1 MQAEVEAEL
10 EKLVRALREFY
21 ARETHLLD
29 KDLGERVLTHRLA
42 VHIEHQ
48 FAGWDVDCDYNRLAE
63 RRLKLPKGSIVS
75 TDDDSGKSVFPDIVV
90 HHRAVPENL
99 LAIELRK
106 AINHQPVEHDRHKLR
121 AMTDPHLWHAFR
133 AGVLLTFARKN
144 VAASEVY
151 VGGVADA
158 DLSDWL
164 GGRLRGAGL

>member
-63 RRLKLPKGSIVS
+63 RRLKLPKGSIVRPS
-75 TDDDSGKSVFPDIVV
+75 TSCRSP
-90 HHRAVPENL
+90 RAWACRRVRSTMSTIL
-99 LAIELRK
+99 
-106 AINHQPVEHDRHKLR
+106 
-121 AMTDPHLWHAFR
+121 
-133 AGVLLTFARKN
+133 
-144 VAASEVY
+144 
-151 VGGVADA
+151 
-158 DLSDWL
+158 
-164 GGRLRGAGL
+164 